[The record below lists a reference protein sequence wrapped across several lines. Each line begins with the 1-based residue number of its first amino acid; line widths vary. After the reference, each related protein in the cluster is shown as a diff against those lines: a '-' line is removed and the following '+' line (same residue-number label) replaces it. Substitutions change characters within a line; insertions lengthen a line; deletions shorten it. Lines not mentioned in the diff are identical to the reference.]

1 MRAEHGLSREECHL
15 SVVGDRTQFPVGGS
29 VIARENRT
37 ESGEGTFFRIAWE
50 RLSRRTGYS
59 DSAEVSQ
66 PNEEFAASYRRNSF
80 PSPWELVMGLSYV
93 FGAEHE
99 SNLEFQIGSTDRIC
113 SARSIGRWSS
123 ARASSVG
130 ANNGGAGAARSW
142 NFAECIE
149 SRACPAAA
157 DNHTRRLEVQS
168 G

>member
-1 MRAEHGLSREECHL
+1 MAG
-15 SVVGDRTQFPVGGS
+15 
-29 VIARENRT
+29 ENRT
-37 ESGEGTFFRIAWE
+37 ESGEATFFRGAWQ
-50 RLSRRTGYS
+50 RLFRRRGYS

-80 PSPWELVMGLSYV
+80 LSPWELVMGLSYV
-93 FGAEHE
+93 FGAARE

-113 SARSIGRWSS
+113 SARSIGRWVS
-123 ARASSVG
+123 ACASSVW
-130 ANNGGAGAARSW
+130 AHNGGAGAARSR

-157 DNHTRRLEVQS
+157 DNHTRRLEAQS